1 MGNSMFDLQQTI
13 AAVQTNCD
21 IADARHARD
30 LSMCNYLLAMRDF
43 YRWERQIP
51 LVQPLNKGEIRNW
64 LSLRE
69 ARWNEVEEI
78 DYLPIPVDGRD
89 YDHFDTAAI
98 NRALREHGLVYGSG
112 YGSWGRPNFFLGQ
125 LLRSEEHSDISIM
138 VSGHEYARNM
148 AAPPA
153 ALNRGTVFLR
163 IDAMQRWLLD
173 KVEIWELSKADSAL
187 KATLD
192 CYEFGDDVES
202 NLALIAEQEG
212 DTLILH
218 ELGEAMAGRLLGET
232 WHEMLSAFRSR
243 RNELLARAVR
253 DNLADCIVTLP
264 ELLTRDKT
272 CSLHFYFSNFDGLRK
287 SLFPRLADAYE
298 RWHMD
303 GDIVEM
309 QNAIEAG
316 RTHWH
321 GVARD
326 LLAAWCDDPAT
337 AETMIENYGENFSKL
352 AL

>member
-1 MGNSMFDLQQTI
+1 MFNLQQTI

-30 LSMCNYLLAMRDF
+30 MSMCNYLLAMRDF

-51 LVQPLNKGEIRNW
+51 FVQPLNKGDIRDW
-64 LSLRE
+64 LSQRE
-69 ARWNEVEEI
+69 AKWNEVEEI
-78 DYLPIPVDGRD
+78 NYLPIPVAGND

-98 NRALREHGLVYGSG
+98 NCALKEHGLVYGSG
-112 YGSWGRPNFFLGQ
+112 YGNWGRPHFFLGQ
-125 LLRSEEHSDISIM
+125 LLRCEKSHNISIL

-153 ALNRGTVFLR
+153 ALNRDTVFLR

-173 KVEIWELSKADSAL
+173 KVEVWELNKGNSAL

-192 CYEFGDDVES
+192 CYESGEDVES
-202 NLALIAEQEG
+202 KLALIAEQEG

-218 ELGEAMAGRLLGET
+218 ELGEAMAGKMLGET
-232 WHEMLSAFRSR
+232 WHEMLSSFQSR
-243 RNELLARAVR
+243 RHELLARAVR
-253 DNLADCIVTLP
+253 DNLADCLVTLP
-264 ELLTRDKT
+264 ELIERDKT
-272 CSLHFYFSNFDGLRK
+272 CSLHFYFSNFDGLRRG
-287 SLFPRLADAYE
+287 LFPSLAYAYDH
-298 RWHMD
+298 WHKD
-303 GDIVEM
+303 GDILEL

-316 RTHWH
+316 YTHWLR
-321 GVARD
+321 VAQD
-326 LLAAWCDDPAT
+326 LVSAWIDDPAT